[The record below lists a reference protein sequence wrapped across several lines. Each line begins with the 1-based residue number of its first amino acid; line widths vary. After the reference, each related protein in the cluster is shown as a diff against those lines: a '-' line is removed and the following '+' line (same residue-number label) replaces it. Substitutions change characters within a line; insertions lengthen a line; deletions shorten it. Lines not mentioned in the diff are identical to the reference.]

1 MTRSSR
7 ISSLFRPQSFAALPA
22 LALLAFAAS
31 AGAQVGSGTLTGT
44 VQDPSGATI
53 ANARV
58 ELLDTSNLTT
68 QTVQTNSSGFFTFS
82 SLPASTYQ
90 ATVSAPGFNTI
101 KRSRIAVHIG
111 DQINLANLKLTIAE
125 NAASVTVTTQEQI
138 APTTSGE
145 QSYTLTARQI
155 EKLNIQGRSAI
166 ELLELVP
173 GAANAGNFNSSS
185 YQAPVAGFT
194 QNTSAFSV
202 NGNRF
207 DQVQIVS
214 DGATVT
220 DVQTSGASAVTPN
233 VDMIQES
240 KIQTA
245 AYSSEQPNG
254 PIVVQTETKSGGR
267 KFHGEAYLTAR
278 NHALNTTDSRVKSL
292 GLQKPNDSF
301 YYPGVN
307 IGGPVILPGTGFNKN
322 RDKLFFFFGFEK
334 SIQNV
339 QDPLLDIRQAI
350 VPTAAQRTGEFTN
363 TSYLAALGKLD
374 YFQGVQPCSST
385 SAQSGYSNQACGG
398 LNTGKLTNIDPA
410 GKALLNLL
418 PLPNADPN
426 ALGGYNYVSSY
437 VLSQPRDQET
447 TRLDYDATKR
457 NHITV
462 RYNHESETVPY
473 PYGAY
478 NTFSLTPYPALT
490 TLLDH
495 SHSTTGR
502 LATTLHSFN
511 NELTGTITRLTLGEQ
526 FSNTQAVS
534 RTGNAYPYP
543 NLYSTGSDIV
553 PNVSFSQ
560 SPHAGSLYL
569 RGGDFPAYD
578 TTEQTIVTGDQLSK
592 VFHNH
597 LVKGGVYYERD
608 SFNKRTQGQDNG
620 AVSTGYYNNTY
631 NAATAGTGN
640 PFADL
645 LAGNIVSYGQSS
657 ANFEAQMLLHRT
669 DFFLQ
674 DLWQARPR
682 LTLNY
687 GVRVNH
693 IGRWYDRNGRN
704 VIFDPTQYNATL
716 PVGNTSGLTNHSL
729 NPGVSLSGSLAPGFK
744 VAPSAG
750 FAYDF
755 LGNGTTILR
764 GGVGTNY
771 YTDPGQNAYSAVQA
785 PPNEQ
790 FTTIYNSAATLKGV
804 STLSTAGL
812 YPTVYGIASQKDFRL
827 PVTYSYNLAVAQQL
841 PGRINFQLAYTG
853 NSSRNLSGYTSQ
865 NLVPEGCELF
875 GGAGFPGSAAAGPNN
890 PNYPYTPSYNP
901 GTYNDQLC
909 RPFHNLQALSTEVH
923 NLSSFYNSMQVTASK
938 QTGPINFWLTYTY
951 GKTLAYNCEDPFNMR
966 RCYNAVPFDQSHAV
980 NLSYLINLGAPSKH
994 HLGDHKLVN
1003 SVLDGWEIS
1012 GIEQL
1017 ASGSPILFSAN
1028 PQGNEYDGFHNRTI
1042 NFYGVS
1048 DAANNYNGGP
1058 NFDNRLILGT
1068 PDEAAVPT
1076 VTCDPRAG
1084 LKKGQFFNAACFRA
1098 PQLGTTAPAIGTY
1111 HVPYLH
1117 GPHFQNDEI
1126 GIFKTFAFK
1135 DSQRIEIRSQ
1145 AFNYLN
1151 HPVYGFT
1158 QYDSALYLNYD
1169 TFGGQNV
1176 NARAG
1181 SPAQKLGSRTIQFS
1195 SKYYF

>member
-1 MTRSSR
+1 MTHSR
-7 ISSLFRPQSFAALPA
+7 FNPRILALHT
-22 LALLAFAAS
+22 LALLACTVT
-31 AGAQVGSGTLTGT
+31 GRAQVGSATVTGT
-44 VQDPSGATI
+44 VLDSSGAAVTTAKI
-53 ANARV
+53 
-58 ELLDTSNLTT
+58 ELQDISNQTSQSVL
-68 QTVQTNSSGFFTFS
+68 TNSSGFFTFS
-82 SLPASTYQ
+82 SLAAGTYQ
-90 ATVSAPGFNTI
+90 ATVTAPGFNTI
-101 KRSRIAVHIG
+101 KRNRIAIHIG
-111 DQINLANLKLTIAE
+111 DQINLANLKLSIA
-125 NAASVTVTTQEQI
+125 ADASSITVTTEEQI
-138 APTTSGE
+138 APITSGE
-145 QSYTLTARQI
+145 QSFTLTAKQI

-233 VDMIQES
+233 IDMIQES

-267 KFHGEAYLTAR
+267 KFHGEAYFTAR
-278 NHALNTTDSRVKSL
+278 NHALDTTDSRVKSL
-292 GLQKPNDSF
+292 GLPKPNDSF
-301 YYPGVN
+301 YYPGGN
-307 IGGPVILPGTGFNKN
+307 IGGPVIIPGTSFNKN

-339 QDPLLDIRQAI
+339 QDPLLSIRQAI
-350 VPTAAQRTGEFTN
+350 VPTAAERTGDFTN
-363 TSYLAALGKLD
+363 TADLAALGKLD
-374 YFQGVQPCSST
+374 YYQGVQPCSA
-385 SAQSGYSNQACGG
+385 SATGNGYSNAACGSQ
-398 LNTGKLTNIDPA
+398 NTGKLTQIDP
-410 GKALLNLL
+410 GGRILLNLL
-418 PLPNADPN
+418 PLPNADPVK
-426 ALGGYNYVSSY
+426 LGGYNYVSSFT
-437 VLSQPRDQET
+437 LSQPRDQEIA
-447 TRLDYDATKR
+447 RLDYDVSKR
-457 NHITV
+457 NHITA
-462 RYNHESETVPY
+462 RYNHEAETVPY

-478 NTFSLTPYPALT
+478 NTFSLVPYPALT

-495 SHSTTGR
+495 SHSLTGR
-502 LATTLHSFN
+502 LATTLPRTFN
-511 NELTGTITRLTLGEQ
+511 NELTATVTRLTLGEQ

-534 RTGNAYPYP
+534 RTATNYPYA
-543 NLYSTGSDIV
+543 NLYSTGSDLV
-553 PNVSFSQ
+553 PNVSFGQ

-592 VFHNH
+592 VLHNH
-597 LVKGGVYYERD
+597 LIKGGVYYERD
-608 SFNKRTQGQDNG
+608 SFNKNTTGNDNG
-620 AVSTGYYNNTY
+620 SVQTNYYNNTY
-631 NAATAGTGN
+631 NATAGTGN

-645 LAGNIVSYGQSS
+645 LAGDIVAYGQSS
-657 ANFEAQMLLHRT
+657 ANFQAQMLLHRT

-687 GVRVNH
+687 GVRVDH

-704 VIFDPTQYNATL
+704 VIFDPSLYNAAG
-716 PVGNTSGLTNHSL
+716 PVGNSSGLTNHALSS
-729 NPGVSLSGSLAPGFK
+729 NVSLSGSLAPGFK

-755 LGNGTTILR
+755 LGNGTTVFR

-771 YTDPGQNAYSAVQA
+771 YTDPGQNAYSSVQA

-790 FTTIYNSAATLKGV
+790 FTTIYQTGATLKSV
-804 STLSTAGL
+804 STLPTTGL
-812 YPTVYGIASQKDFRL
+812 YPTVYGIASQKDFRI
-827 PVTYSYNLAVAQQL
+827 PVTYSYNLAVAQQF
-841 PGRINFQLAYTG
+841 PSHINFQIAYTG
-853 NSSRNLSGYTSQ
+853 NSSRNLSGYTAQ
-865 NLVPEGCELF
+865 NLVPEGCEL
-875 GGAGFPGSAAAGPNN
+875 GIQYPN
-890 PNYPYTPSYNP
+890 T
-901 GTYNDQLC
+901 GNDQAC
-909 RPFHNLQALSTEVH
+909 RPYQHLQALSTVVH
-923 NLSSFYNSMQVTASK
+923 NQSSFYNSLQVSLSK
-938 QTGPINFWLTYTY
+938 QTGFINFWLNYTY
-951 GKTLAYNCEDPFNMR
+951 GKTMAYNCEDPFDMR
-966 RCYNAVPFDQSHAV
+966 RCYNPVPFDQSHAV
-980 NLSYLINLGAPSKH
+980 NLSYLINLGSPSKR

-1003 SVLDGWEIS
+1003 GVLDGWEIS

-1017 ASGSPILFSAN
+1017 ASGSPISFSAN

-1048 DAANNYNGGP
+1048 DAGNNFKYI
-1058 NFDNRLILGT
+1058 NFDPRNTVGT

-1076 VTCDPRAG
+1076 VTCDPRQG
-1084 LKKGQFFNAACFRA
+1084 LKKGQFFNPACFQS
-1098 PQLGTTAPAIGTY
+1098 PQVGTAASGPSIGTY
-1111 HVPYLH
+1111 RIPYIH

-1135 DSQRIEIRSQ
+1135 DSQRFEIRSQ

-1151 HPVYGFT
+1151 HPTYGFV

-1169 TFGGQNV
+1169 KYAGQNV
-1176 NARAG
+1176 NASAG

-1195 SKYYF
+1195 AKYYF

>member
-1 MTRSSR
+1 MTRNHR
-7 ISSLFRPQSFAALPA
+7 IFAAIPA
-22 LALLAFAAS
+22 LALLACTVT
-31 AGAQVGSGTLTGT
+31 GRAQVGSGTLTGT
-44 VQDPSGATI
+44 IQDTTGATV
-53 ANARV
+53 ANARID
-58 ELLDTSNLTT
+58 LLDVTNGTT
-68 QTVQTNSSGFFTFS
+68 QTVKSNGSGFFTFT
-82 SLPASTYQ
+82 SLPASTYT
-90 ATVSAPGFNTI
+90 ATITAPGFNTV

-111 DQINLANLKLTIAE
+111 DQINLSNLRLSIAAD
-125 NAASVTVTTQEQI
+125 AASVTVTTEEQI

-145 QSYTLTARQI
+145 QSYTLTAKQI

-233 VDMIQES
+233 VDMIAES

-267 KFHGEAYLTAR
+267 KFHGEAYFTAR
-278 NHALNTTDSRVKSL
+278 NHALDTTDSRVKSL

-301 YYPGVN
+301 YYPGGN
-307 IGGPVILPGTGFNKN
+307 IGGPVIIPGTSFNKN

-350 VPTAAQRTGEFTN
+350 VPTAAERTGDFTN
-363 TSYLAALGKLD
+363 TTYLAALGKLD
-374 YFQGVQPCSST
+374 YYQGVQPCSA
-385 SAQSGYSNQACGG
+385 SASGNGYSNAYCGN
-398 LNTGKLTNIDPA
+398 LNNGKITQIDP
-410 GKALLNLL
+410 GGQALINLF
-418 PLPNADPN
+418 PLPNADPV

-437 VLSQPRDQET
+437 TLSQPRDQET
-447 TRLDYDATKR
+447 TRIDYDATRR
-457 NHITV
+457 NHITF
-462 RYNHESETVPY
+462 RYNHESEVVPY
-473 PYGAY
+473 PYGLY
-478 NTFSLTPYPALT
+478 NTFSLTPYPALAT
-490 TLLDH
+490 NNDH
-495 SHSTTGR
+495 SHSFTGR
-502 LATTLHSFN
+502 LATTLPKDFT
-511 NELTGTITRLTLGEQ
+511 NELTATLTRFTLGDQ
-526 FSNTQAVS
+526 YTNASAVS
-534 RTGNAYPYP
+534 RTANNYPYP
-543 NLYSTGSDIV
+543 NLYNTGIDIV
-553 PNVSFSQ
+553 PNVSFGQ
-560 SPHAGSLYL
+560 SPHAGDLYL
-569 RGGDFPAYD
+569 RGGDFPPYG

-592 VFHNH
+592 VLHNH
-597 LVKGGVYYERD
+597 LIKGGIYYERD
-608 SFNKRTQGQDNG
+608 SFNKRTTGQDNG
-620 AVSTGYYNNTY
+620 SVSTGYYNNTY
-631 NAATAGTGN
+631 NPATAGTGN

-645 LAGNIVSYGQSS
+645 LVGSIVSYSQSS
-657 ANFEAQMLLHRT
+657 ANFMAMMLLHRT

-682 LTLNY
+682 LTINY
-687 GVRVNH
+687 GVRVDH
-693 IGRWYDRNGRN
+693 IGRWYDINGRN

-716 PVGNTSGLTNHSL
+716 PVGNSSGLTNHALSP
-729 NPGVSLSGSLAPGFK
+729 NVSPSGSLAPGFK

-755 LGNGTTILR
+755 LGNGKTVLR
-764 GGVGTNY
+764 GGIGTNY

-790 FTTIYNSAATLKGV
+790 FTTIYQTGATLKSV
-804 STLSTAGL
+804 SALPTTGL
-812 YPTVYGIASQKDFRL
+812 YPTVYGIASQQDFRL
-827 PVTYSYNLAVAQQL
+827 PVTFSYNLAVAQQL

-865 NLVPEGCELF
+865 NLVPEGCELY
-875 GGAGFPGSAAAGPNN
+875 GGAGFPGSLSVAQ
-890 PNYPYTPSYNP
+890 PYTPSYAP

-909 RPFHNLQALSTEVH
+909 RPYHNLEALSTEVH

-938 QTGPINFWLTYTY
+938 QTGPVNFWLTYTY
-951 GKTLAYNCEDPFNMR
+951 GKTMAYNCEDPFNER
-966 RCYNAVPFDQSHAV
+966 RCYNPVPFDQSHAV
-980 NLSYLINLGAPSKH
+980 NLSYLINLGTPSKKY
-994 HLGDHKLVN
+994 LGDHKVLN
-1003 SVLDGWEIS
+1003 GALDGWEIS

-1017 ASGSPILFSAN
+1017 ASGSPIEVSGAPNGL
-1028 PQGNEYDGFHNRTI
+1028 EYDGFHNRTI

-1048 DAANNYNGGP
+1048 DAANGYNGGP
-1058 NFDNRLILGT
+1058 NFDPRVILGT

-1076 VTCDPRAG
+1076 ITCDPRSG
-1084 LKKGQFFNAACFRA
+1084 LKKGQFFNPSCFRA
-1098 PQLGTTAPAIGTY
+1098 PVAATTAPSIGTY
-1111 HVPYLH
+1111 HVPYIH

-1126 GIFKTFAFK
+1126 GLFKTFAFK
-1135 DSQRIEIRSQ
+1135 DSQRLEIRSQ

-1151 HPVYGFT
+1151 HPVYGFV

-1169 TFGGQNV
+1169 QFGGQNV
-1176 NARAG
+1176 NASAG
-1181 SPAQKLGSRTIQFS
+1181 SPSQKLGSRTIQFS
-1195 SKYYF
+1195 TKYYF